1 MLAHGR
7 LIAAPT
13 KSNWIEY
20 LFLLPGKHL
29 SLQILNAE
37 VIDMQS
43 SELWRV
49 FAETGDPMAYLLY
62 RSAEGAKRER
72 SE

>member
-1 MLAHGR
+1 
-7 LIAAPT
+7 
-13 KSNWIEY
+13 
-20 LFLLPGKHL
+20 
-29 SLQILNAE
+29 
-37 VIDMQS
+37 MQS

-62 RSAEGAKRER
+62 RSAEGANRER